1 MIRIKYDN
9 TLMKF
14 ISLFET
20 LTGTSVK
27 DCIDNEI
34 MTFIVAENQIAQ
46 AIGKNGSNVRRVEH
60 LLNRKIKIVEFNPNA
75 LKFIANYIYPIKAL
89 EIKEENGV
97 VFIKG
102 EDTKTKGLLIGRDAK
117 NLKTLQSVV
126 QRHFNITEI
135 KVV

>member
-27 DCIDNEI
+27 DCIDTEV
-34 MTFIVAENQIAQ
+34 MTFIVAENHIAQ

-60 LLNRKIKIVEFNPNA
+60 ILNRKIKIVEFNPNV
-75 LKFIANYIYPIKAL
+75 LKFIANYIYPIKAI

-102 EDTKTKGLLIGRDAK
+102 SDTKDKGLLIGRDAK

-135 KVV
+135 KIV

>member
-34 MTFIVAENQIAQ
+34 MTFVVAENQIAQ

-60 LLNRKIKIVEFNPNA
+60 VLNRKIKIVEFNPNV
-75 LKFIANYIYPIKAL
+75 LKFTANYIYPIKAI
-89 EIKEENGV
+89 EIKEDNGV

-102 EDTKTKGLLIGRDAK
+102 ADTKTKGLLIGRDAK

-126 QRHFNITEI
+126 QRHFNITEM